1 MEGCKMADRENNN
14 ITEADDGLT
23 REQNPMPAEEGLH
36 ANEVVSKSDLLAKMV
51 GYASRMDKVTL
62 AQAVELMSKTP
73 DEVYDGNKAST
84 QGAESEMQNKAS
96 INSSGAPKEMMHV
109 VGEDLNELIGGADL
123 SENFRD
129 KAKVIFE
136 AAVNSRINL
145 EVAKLDE
152 QYATML
158 QEANEVFNQKLE
170 EAVEEIHSEL
180 VEQDDQYLNY
190 VVAEWVTDN
199 KLAIETGLRADV
211 TESFL
216 TGLKS
221 LFEEHYVDIPAE
233 KTDVVESL
241 ALRVE
246 ELEAKLNEAT
256 DKNITLSKS
265 LDEVNVKVVS
275 EELSIGLTE
284 TQKDKFKN
292 LLEAIDFT
300 NADEYKRKASILKE
314 TYFSAK
320 SEAKVETDQLLTEE
334 VEEATP
340 AKKSISS
347 DPQVSA
353 YAAALSKFQ
362 RK

>member
-1 MEGCKMADRENNN
+1 MADKDKAK
-14 ITEADDGLT
+14 ITEAEDGLT

-51 GYASRMDKVTL
+51 GYASRMDKVSL

-73 DEVYDGNKAST
+73 DEVYDGNRASS
-84 QGAESEMQNKAS
+84 QGMGSEDQNKAS

-109 VGEDLNELIGGADL
+109 VGEDLNELIGDTDL
-123 SENFRD
+123 SEDFRD
-129 KAKVIFE
+129 KTKVIFE

-145 EVAKLDE
+145 EIAKLDE
-152 QYATML
+152 QYAAML
-158 QEANEVFNQKLE
+158 DEANEVFNEKLE
-170 EAVEEIHSEL
+170 EAVEDIHSEL
-180 VEQDDQYLNY
+180 VEQVDQYLNY
-190 VVAEWVTDN
+190 VVAEWVNDN
-199 KLAIETGLRADV
+199 KLSVESGLRADV

-216 TGLKS
+216 TGLKA
-221 LFEEHYVDIPAE
+221 LFEEHYVEIPAE

-256 DKNITLSKS
+256 DKNISLSKS
-265 LDEVNVKVVS
+265 LEETNVRTVS
-275 EELSIGLTE
+275 EDLSIGLTE
-284 TQKDKFKN
+284 TQKEKFKS
-292 LLEAIDFT
+292 LLEAIDYT
-300 NADEYKRKASILKE
+300 NSDEYKRKASILKE
-314 TYFSAK
+314 TYFTSK
-320 SEAKVETDQLLTEE
+320 SDVKVEADQLLTEE
-334 VEEATP
+334 VEENEPT
-340 AKKSISS
+340 KKSSSS

>member
-1 MEGCKMADRENNN
+1 MADRENIN

-23 REQNPMPAEEGLH
+23 REQNPMPAEEGIH

-51 GYASRMDKVTL
+51 GYASMMDKVTL

-73 DEVYDGNKAST
+73 DEVYDGNRASS
-84 QGAESEMQNKAS
+84 QGMESEMQNKAG
-96 INSSGAPKEMMHV
+96 IISSGAPKEMMHV
-109 VGEDLNELIGGADL
+109 VGEDLNELINNGGNL
-123 SENFRD
+123 SEDFKD

-152 QYATML
+152 QYAAML
-158 QEANEVFNQKLE
+158 DEANEVFNQKLE

-180 VEQDDQYLNY
+180 VEQVDTYLNY
-190 VVAEWVTDN
+190 VVAEWVNDN

-216 TGLKS
+216 SGLKN
-221 LFEEHYVDIPAE
+221 LFTEHYVEIPAE

-256 DKNITLSKS
+256 DKNISLSKS
-265 LDEVNVKVVS
+265 LEETNVRSVS
-275 EELSIGLTE
+275 EDLSIGLTE
-284 TQKDKFKN
+284 TQKEKFKS
-292 LLEAIDFT
+292 LLEAIDYT
-300 NADEYKRKASILKE
+300 DAEQYKRKASILKE

-320 SEAKVETDQLLTEE
+320 SDVKVETDQLLTEE
-334 VEEATP
+334 VIEEAPT
-340 AKKSISS
+340 KKSTSS